1 MGDRGGCATGPYR
14 TPTTLGHTT
23 KTESK
28 QLYLIH
34 RNKHREAA
42 KTSRQRNMVQ
52 MKEQIKTP
60 EKELNEVEIN
70 HLLDA
75 ELTTLVIRM
84 LKELSDNPA
93 AQKRPIQKQMIQ

>member
-14 TPTTLGHTT
+14 TITTLGHTT

-28 QLYLIH
+28 QLYLRH

-42 KTSRQRNMVQ
+42 KMRRQRNRVQ

-60 EKELNEVEIN
+60 EKELNKVETSN
-70 HLLDA
+70 PSDV
-75 ELTTLVIRM
+75 EFKTLVINM
-84 LKELSDNPA
+84 LKELSEDLNSI
-93 AQKRPIQKQMIQ
+93 KKI